1 MSDNNATSLTGISSP
16 PSDSA
21 PALRLPF
28 AFARD
33 HQVACDNGRLLTGPA
48 PSLTGLRMARAL
60 AGQPLTLVAQEAEAF
75 QASLARLY
83 DRGGETLD
91 PDGLQFDLDGET
103 RDALPRDLLENAT
116 EAPVVQLVNQLLR
129 RAVRTRASDLHI
141 EPHEEGLRARIR
153 VDGTLQQAFDRTDVP
168 ARRVV
173 SRLKVM
179 SGLDIAETR
188 LPQDGRIALRLGG
201 KAVDVRI
208 STLPGPHG
216 ERVVLRLLDRSGGL
230 LAPEDLGLDADKQAL
245 LHRLAAC
252 PNGII
257 LATGPTGSGK
267 TTTLYS
273 LLQLADRRQRNI
285 LTVEDPIEYE
295 LPGISQCQVNS
306 EIGMTFARGLR
317 SVLRQDPD
325 VILVGEIRDGETA
338 QVAAEAALTGHLVFS
353 SVHANNPLATVVRL
367 RELGVENYLVSATL
381 RGVIAQRLL
390 RRLCPDCARTTATTE
405 DQRALFTAQGL
416 PAPETLRHAPG
427 EAGTPLPA
435 TPCPSCAGTGYTG
448 RVGVFDIIEIT
459 DTLREGIDA
468 GESEYQLRGRLRA
481 TDPAAAAGLYRLGL
495 AKVATGATSL
505 AELARVI
512 GQDA

>member
-1 MSDNNATSLTGISSP
+1 
-16 PSDSA
+16 
-21 PALRLPF
+21 
-28 AFARD
+28 
-33 HQVACDNGRLLTGPA
+33 
-48 PSLTGLRMARAL
+48 
-60 AGQPLTLVAQEAEAF
+60 
-75 QASLARLY
+75 
-83 DRGGETLD
+83 
-91 PDGLQFDLDGET
+91 
-103 RDALPRDLLENAT
+103 
-116 EAPVVQLVNQLLR
+116 
-129 RAVRTRASDLHI
+129 
-141 EPHEEGLRARIR
+141 
-153 VDGTLQQAFDRTDVP
+153 
-168 ARRVV
+168 
-173 SRLKVM
+173 
-179 SGLDIAETR
+179 
-188 LPQDGRIALRLGG
+188 
-201 KAVDVRI
+201 
-208 STLPGPHG
+208 
-216 ERVVLRLLDRSGGL
+216 L

-390 RRLCPDCARTTATTE
+390 RRLCPDCARTMATTE

-435 TPCPSCAGTGYTG
+435 TPCPSCAGTGYAG

>member
-1 MSDNNATSLTGISSP
+1 MSGNKADT
-16 PSDSA
+16 SDSGA
-21 PALRLPF
+21 TGPVQRHPLPF

-33 HQVACDNGRLLTGPA
+33 HQVVLDGGQLVTGPEA
-48 PSLTGLRMARAL
+48 SAQGLRLARAL
-60 AGQPLTLVAQEAEAF
+60 ARSELDPQVLEARAF
-75 QASLARLY
+75 QDRLTRVY
-83 DRGGETLD
+83 DRDQGQIAQD
-91 PDGLQFDLDGET
+91 VLQFEYDGEI
-103 RDALPRDLLENAT
+103 RDAAPRDLLEDAE
-116 EAPVVQLVNQLLR
+116 EAPVVKLVNQILR
-129 RAVRTRASDLHI
+129 RAMRVGASDLHI
-141 EPHEEGLRARIR
+141 EPHGEGLRARIR
-153 VDGTLQQAFDRTDVP
+153 VDGSLQQAFDRADVP

-188 LPQDGRIALRLGG
+188 LPQDGRIALSLGG

-208 STLPGPHG
+208 STLPGPYG
-216 ERVVLRLLDRSGGL
+216 ERIVLRLLDRSAGL
-230 LAPEDLGLDADKQAL
+230 MAPEELGMAPAQQDMLN
-245 LHRLAAC
+245 RLARQ
-252 PNGII
+252 PDGII

-353 SVHANNPLATVVRL
+353 SVHANNPLSTIVRL
-367 RELGVENYLVSATL
+367 RELGVDNYLISATL

-390 RRLCPDCARTTATTE
+390 RRLCPECARPHPPDAAMAERFRTAGLDVPDQIWSATE
-405 DQRALFTAQGL
+405 SD
-416 PAPETLRHAPG
+416 EV
-427 EAGTPLPA
+427 
-435 TPCPSCAGTGYTG
+435 PCPQCEGAGYRG
-448 RVGVFDIIEIT
+448 RVGVFDILEIS
-459 DTLREGIDA
+459 DDIRAAIDQGA
-468 GESEYQLRGRLRA
+468 SEHQLRVALRGA
-481 TDPAAAAGLYRLGL
+481 GLSASSLDGLYRLGL
-495 AKVATGATSL
+495 EKVAAGATS
-505 AELARVI
+505 ADELFRVI
-512 GQDA
+512 GPDP

>member
-1 MSDNNATSLTGISSP
+1 MSDSRATTSATPALT
-16 PSDSA
+16 SDTA
-21 PALRLPF
+21 PRLRLPF

-33 HQVACDNGRLLTGPA
+33 HQVAVEGDQLLTGPE
-48 PSLTGLRMARAL
+48 PTLTGLRMARAL
-60 AGQPLTLVAQEAEAF
+60 SARPLQVAPQDATTF
-75 QASLARLY
+75 QTSLARLY
-83 DRGGETLD
+83 DQGGEGLD
-91 PDGLQFDLDGET
+91 PDGLQFELDGET
-103 RDALPRDLLENAT
+103 RDGQPRDLLENAT

-141 EPHEEGLRARIR
+141 EPHEEGLRVRIR
-153 VDGTLQQAFDRTDVP
+153 VDGTLQQAFDRSDVP

-216 ERVVLRLLDRSGGL
+216 ERVVMRLLDRSGGL
-230 LAPEDLGLDADKQAL
+230 MAPEDLGLAPAAQTL
-245 LHRLAAC
+245 LNRLAAS

-325 VILVGEIRDGETA
+325 VILVGEIRDAETA
-338 QVAAEAALTGHLVFS
+338 KVAAEAALTGHLVFS

-390 RRLCPDCARTTATTE
+390 RRLCPHCAIASPPDARE
-405 DQRALFTAQGL
+405 RALFDAQGL
-416 PAPETLRHAPG
+416 PAPETLYHAPG
-427 EAGTPLPA
+427 EHPSDPA
-435 TPCPSCAGTGYTG
+435 RTPCEHCAGTGYSG

-468 GESEYQLRGRLRA
+468 GESEYQLRNRLRA
-481 TDPAAAAGLYRLGL
+481 ENPDAAAGLYRLGL
-495 AKVATGATSL
+495 SKVATGASSL
-505 AELARVI
+505 AELFRVI
-512 GQDA
+512 GQEP

>member
-1 MSDNNATSLTGISSP
+1 MSDNKPRSAA
-16 PSDSA
+16 A
-21 PALRLPF
+21 PAPAPAARLPF

-33 HQVACDNGRLLTGPA
+33 HQVALDDTRLLTGPS
-48 PSLTGLRMARAL
+48 PSVTGLRAARAVAGRPLEL
-60 AGQPLTLVAQEAEAF
+60 AQLDAETF
-75 QASLARLY
+75 QQNLARLY
-83 DRGGETLD
+83 DSGGEQIDEDT
-91 PDGLQFDLDGET
+91 LQFDLDGQT
-103 RDALPRDLLENAT
+103 RDAMPRDLLEDAE
-116 EAPVVQLVNQLLR
+116 EAPVVKLVNQLLR
-129 RAVRTRASDLHI
+129 RAVRQSASDLHI

-153 VDGTLQQAFDRTDVP
+153 VDGTLQLAFDRRDVP

-179 SGLDIAETR
+179 AGLDIAETR

-208 STLPGPHG
+208 STLPGPYG
-216 ERVVLRLLDRSGGL
+216 ERVVMRLLDRSGGL
-230 LAPEDLGLDADKQAL
+230 LAPEDLGLDPERQAL
-245 LHRLAAC
+245 LNRLAAQ
-252 PNGII
+252 PDGII

-285 LTVEDPIEYE
+285 ITVEDPIEYE

-325 VILVGEIRDGETA
+325 VILVGEIRDSETA
-338 QVAAEAALTGHLVFS
+338 QVAGEAALTGHLVFS
-353 SVHANNPLATVVRL
+353 SVHANSPLATVVRL

-390 RRLCPDCARTTATTE
+390 RRLCPDCARAAPPTAE
-405 DQRALFTAQGL
+405 EAACFTREGL
-416 PAPETLRHAPG
+416 PVPEKIRHAPPPDD
-427 EAGTPLPA
+427 AP
-435 TPCPSCAGTGYTG
+435 PCKTCNGIGYSG
-448 RVGVFDIIEIT
+448 RVGVFDLLEIT
-459 DTLREGIDA
+459 DTLREGIEA
-468 GESEYQLRGRLRA
+468 GESEYRLRA
-481 TDPAAAAGLYRLGL
+481 RLTRDNPEAARGLYHL
-495 AKVATGATSL
+495 ALHKVAEGRTSL

-512 GQDA
+512 GDGR

>member
-1 MSDNNATSLTGISSP
+1 MSDSSVEDSGSTG
-16 PSDSA
+16 PSVSM
-21 PALRLPF
+21 PRLPF

-33 HQVACDNGRLLTGPA
+33 HQVALDGGRLLTGPE
-48 PSLTGLRMARAL
+48 PSVKGLRMARAL
-60 AGQPLTLVAQEAEAF
+60 ARECRALASQDAATF
-75 QASLARLY
+75 QASLARIY
-83 DRGGETLD
+83 DQGAEALG
-91 PDGLQFDLDGET
+91 PDTLQFELEGET
-103 RDALPRDLLENAT
+103 RDALPRDLLENEI

-129 RAVRTRASDLHI
+129 RAVRIRASDLHI
-141 EPHEEGLRARIR
+141 EPHEDGLRARLR
-153 VDGTLQQAFDRTDVP
+153 VDGTLQQAFDRSDVP

-179 SGLDIAETR
+179 SALDIAETR

-230 LAPEDLGLDADKQAL
+230 LAPEDLGLDAEKQAL
-245 LHRLAAC
+245 LNRLAAC

-285 LTVEDPIEYE
+285 LTVEDPVEYE

-353 SVHANNPLATVVRL
+353 SIHANNPLATIVRL
-367 RELGVENYLVSATL
+367 RELGVENYLISATL

-390 RRLCPDCARTTATTE
+390 RRLCPDCAIHMETTDA
-405 DQRALFTAQGL
+405 QRQLYIAQGL
-416 PAPETLRHAPG
+416 PVPDHLHHAPG
-427 EAGTPLPA
+427 EAGTALPA
-435 TPCPSCAGTGYTG
+435 KPCDTCDGIGYTG
-448 RVGVFDIIEIT
+448 RLGVFDIIEIT

-468 GESEYQLRGRLRA
+468 GESEHQLRHHLRA
-481 TDPAAAAGLYRLGL
+481 TDRAAAAGLYRLGL
-495 AKVATGATSL
+495 ATVAKGSTSL
-505 AELARVI
+505 VELARVI

>member
-1 MSDNNATSLTGISSP
+1 MSDSNTAQP
-16 PSDSA
+16 PEPKAA
-21 PALRLPF
+21 PQAQLPF

-33 HQVACDNGRLLTGPA
+33 HQVALDGEQLIAGPA
-48 PSLTGLRMARAL
+48 VTPAGLRAARAI
-60 AGQPLTLVAQEAEAF
+60 AGRALGLKQLDEGAF
-75 QASLARLY
+75 QNHLARLY
-83 DRGGETLD
+83 DEGGEQFGAD
-91 PDGLQFDLDGET
+91 SLQFDLDGET
-103 RDALPRDLLENAT
+103 RDAMPRDLLEDAE
-116 EAPVVQLVNQLLR
+116 EAPVVKLVNQLLR
-129 RAVRTRASDLHI
+129 RAVRQSASDLHI
-141 EPHEEGLRARIR
+141 EPHEGGLRARIR
-153 VDGTLQQAFDRTDVP
+153 VDGTLQQAFDRQDVP

-188 LPQDGRIALRLGG
+188 LPQDGRISLRLGG
-201 KAVDVRI
+201 RAFDVRI

-216 ERVVLRLLDRSGGL
+216 ERVVMRLLDRSGGL
-230 LAPEDLGLDADKQAL
+230 MAPEDLGLDPARQAV
-245 LHRLAAC
+245 LHRLAAQ

-295 LPGISQCQVNS
+295 LPGISQCQVNAD
-306 EIGMTFARGLR
+306 IGMTFARGLR

-353 SVHANNPLATVVRL
+353 SVHANTPLATIVRL

-390 RRLCPDCARTTATTE
+390 RRLCPDCKAPVAPTPAELTQFARMGLEAPSRVYQAHVQLPGSGEDPACAT
-405 DQRALFTAQGL
+405 
-416 PAPETLRHAPG
+416 
-427 EAGTPLPA
+427 
-435 TPCPSCAGTGYTG
+435 CAGTGYSG
-448 RVGVFDIIEIT
+448 RVGVFDLLEIT
-459 DTLREGIDA
+459 DGLRDGIEA
-468 GESEYQLRGRLRA
+468 GFSEYQLQTRLAEVQPDAARGLHL
-481 TDPAAAAGLYRLGL
+481 PALQ
-495 AKVATGATSL
+495 KVAEGETSF

-512 GQDA
+512 GDAP

>member
-1 MSDNNATSLTGISSP
+1 MSGNKADKP
-16 PSDSA
+16 DSGA
-21 PALRLPF
+21 PGPAQRHPLPF

-33 HQVACDNGRLLTGPA
+33 HQVVLDGGQLVTGPEA
-48 PSLTGLRMARAL
+48 SAQGLRLARAL
-60 AGQPLTLVAQEAEAF
+60 ARHELDPQEMEARAF
-75 QASLARLY
+75 QDRLTRVY
-83 DRGGETLD
+83 DRDQGQIAQD
-91 PDGLQFDLDGET
+91 VLQFEYDGEI
-103 RDALPRDLLENAT
+103 RDAAPRDLLEDAE
-116 EAPVVQLVNQLLR
+116 EAPVVKLVNQILR
-129 RAVRTRASDLHI
+129 RAMRVGASDLHI
-141 EPHEEGLRARIR
+141 EPHGEGLRARIR
-153 VDGTLQQAFDRTDVP
+153 VDGSLQQAFDRADVP

-188 LPQDGRIALRLGG
+188 LPQDGRIALSLGG

-208 STLPGPHG
+208 STLPGPYG
-216 ERVVLRLLDRSGGL
+216 ERIVLRLLDRSAGL
-230 LAPEDLGLDADKQAL
+230 MAPEDLGMASAQQDMLN
-245 LHRLAAC
+245 RLARQ
-252 PNGII
+252 PDGII

-353 SVHANNPLATVVRL
+353 SVHANNPLSTIVRL
-367 RELGVENYLVSATL
+367 RELGVDNYLISATL

-390 RRLCPDCARTTATTE
+390 RRLCPDCARPHPPDAEMAERFQSAGLEVPDQIWSATE
-405 DQRALFTAQGL
+405 GGD
-416 PAPETLRHAPG
+416 
-427 EAGTPLPA
+427 
-435 TPCPSCAGTGYTG
+435 TPCPHCEGAGYRG
-448 RVGVFDIIEIT
+448 RVGVFDILEIS
-459 DTLREGIDA
+459 DDIRAAIDQGA
-468 GESEYQLRGRLRA
+468 SEHQLRVALRGA
-481 TDPAAAAGLYRLGL
+481 GLSVSSLDGLYRLGL
-495 AKVATGATSL
+495 EKVAAGATS
-505 AELARVI
+505 AQELFRVI
-512 GQDA
+512 GPDP